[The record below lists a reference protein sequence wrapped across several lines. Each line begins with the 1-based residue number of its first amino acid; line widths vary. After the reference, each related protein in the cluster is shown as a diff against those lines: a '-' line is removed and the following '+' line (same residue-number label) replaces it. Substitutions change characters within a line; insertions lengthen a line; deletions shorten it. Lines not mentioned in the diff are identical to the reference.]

1 MWTIGS
7 ETRTEKDSFRYTISN
22 SESENGMKKGTL
34 LFIAVVFHCI
44 SFADL
49 PTQHFARDRSFDVL
63 HYILNIAIDGKEQ
76 TCAGDVT
83 IRLLPLRQ
91 QFDRILLDAG
101 PMTISD
107 VRIGA
112 RRVSFTHTSDTLV
125 IETGKPYG
133 LQDTLSV
140 TISYAVKSPE
150 KGMYFISPDS
160 SYPYKGYQVWTQGE
174 GEYNHYWFP
183 CYDYPNDRAT
193 SEMVVTVD
201 EGMTAI
207 SNGDLLSEKKNKENH
222 TATYHW
228 FEHVPHVSYLISLVV
243 GEYVELKDSLGN
255 LPLRYYVYLG
265 QRENAFRSFWKT
277 GKAIEYFSSKTGCR
291 YPWEKYS
298 QTVIS
303 DFMYSGEENVSATTL
318 TDNTIHDAR
327 AHLDHTSDGLVVHE
341 LAHQW
346 FGDYI
351 TCNDWSQA
359 WLNEGFATFFE
370 NLFVEYDRGHD
381 DAAQELVNDQTTI
394 VNIDAGDRR
403 RPMVCNRY
411 ANPMELFDSRI
422 YGKGAIV
429 LSMLREY
436 LGEELF
442 WKAIRSYAG
451 KYSNSCVETNDFKR
465 TIEEA
470 TGYNLHWFFDQ
481 WVYHAGYPEFEI
493 HSRWD
498 QLSMAEYLTVR
509 QTQRIDSLTGLF
521 KVPVDIELWVNGNP
535 ELYHVMIET
544 AETTFTFPAYQ
555 QPQLVL
561 FDKGSRILKKV
572 RFEKSADEWTFQLQH
587 ATDAVDRLE
596 AIEGLRWSKYDVRV
610 TRALTMTAF
619 GDRFWAV
626 RQDAVWMLGEIRQP
640 GISDSLIILYGDRD
654 SRVRKAAVSTLGNFR
669 GDPVI
674 RLLQHAFEKDS
685 SYAVQAEALRSLVKV
700 DSIHA
705 RNYID
710 QGLQKYSQD
719 EIIRIAALQSLADRT
734 DDDVVNVLATQTH
747 PGYPARTRIKAIQL
761 LAAGWKEREDVRQV
775 LMKLLN
781 DPSYHIRQVVVR
793 LLGEIGDLRILDQ
806 LRKISEQETNVRL
819 VRDARDAIKQIQ
831 HRYPEQK

>member
-1 MWTIGS
+1 
-7 ETRTEKDSFRYTISN
+7 
-22 SESENGMKKGTL
+22 MKKGVV
-34 LFIAVVFHCI
+34 LFIAVVSHWV

-49 PTQHFARDRSFDVL
+49 PTQHYARERSYDVV
-63 HYILNIAIDGKEQ
+63 HYTLDIAINGGEQ
-76 TCAGDVT
+76 TCTGDVT
-83 IRLLPLRQ
+83 IRLVPLRPQ
-91 QFDRILLDAG
+91 LDQIILDAG

-112 RRVSFTHTSDTLV
+112 SRVSFTHSGDTLS
-125 IETGKPYG
+125 IETGKPYE

-140 TISYAVKSPE
+140 SISYSVKSPE
-150 KGMYFISPDS
+150 KGMYFVSPDS
-160 SYPYKGYQVWTQGE
+160 SYPYNRFQVWTQGE

-193 SEMVVTVD
+193 SEMIVTVD

-207 SNGDLLSEKKNKENH
+207 SNGELISVKKDKENH
-222 TATYHW
+222 TSTYHW

-255 LPLRYYVYLG
+255 LPLRYYVYPS
-265 QRENAFRSFWKT
+265 QRENASRSFEKT
-277 GKAIEYFSSKTGCR
+277 AKAIEFFSSKIRCS

-318 TDNTIHDAR
+318 TDNTIHDVR
-327 AHLDHTSDGLVVHE
+327 AHIDHTSDGLVVHE

-351 TCNDWSQA
+351 TCNDWSHA

-381 DAAQELVNDQTTI
+381 DAAHELANDQTTI
-394 VNIDAGDRR
+394 VNVDAGDRR

-411 ANPMELFDSRI
+411 TNPMELFDSRI

-429 LSMLREY
+429 LSMLRDY
-436 LGEELF
+436 LGDELF
-442 WKAIRSYAG
+442 WKSIRSYAE

-470 TGYNLHWFFDQ
+470 TGYNLYWFFDQ

-493 HSRWD
+493 SSRWD
-498 QLSMAEYLTVR
+498 RVSMKEHLTVR
-509 QTQRIDSLTGLF
+509 QTQKIESLTGLF

-535 ELYHVMIET
+535 ELYHVIIET
-544 AETTFTFPAYQ
+544 ADTAFTFPAYQ

-572 RFEKSADEWTFQLQH
+572 RFEKPADEWIFQLQH
-587 ATDAVDRLE
+587 ATDVVDRLE
-596 AIEGLRWSKYDVRV
+596 AIEGLRWSKYDASV
-610 TRALTMTAF
+610 TRALSATAF
-619 GDRFWAV
+619 GDRYWAV
-626 RQDAVWMLGEIRQP
+626 RQDAVWMLGEIRQSAI
-640 GISDSLIILYGDRD
+640 GDSLIILYGDRD
-654 SRVRKAAVSTLGNFR
+654 SRVRKAAVSALGNFS

-700 DSIHA
+700 DSVNA
-705 RNYID
+705 RKYID
-710 QGLQKYSQD
+710 QGLQKYSHD
-719 EIIRIAALQSLADRT
+719 EIIRIAALQGLANRT
-734 DDDVVNVLATQTH
+734 DADVVDVLATQTH
-747 PGYPARTRIKAIQL
+747 PGYTVRTRIKAIQL
-761 LAAGWKEREDVRQV
+761 LAAGWKEREDVKQV

-781 DPSYHIRQVVVR
+781 DQSYHVRQVVIR
-793 LLGEIGDLRILDQ
+793 LFGEIGDPWILDR
-806 LRKISEQETNVRL
+806 LSAFLEHETEVRL
-819 VRDARDAIKQIQ
+819 VHEAREAIKQIQ
-831 HRYPEQK
+831 QRYPKQK